1 MVIMMMRIIIE
12 YIKMHPDE
20 EIVKRY
26 IATMQCIKDNE
37 IGGINAT

>member
-1 MVIMMMRIIIE
+1 MMMRIIIE

-26 IATMQCIKDNE
+26 IATMQYIKDNE
-37 IGGINAT
+37 IGGINAA